1 MDKSEMILTAERHFA
16 REVTLAVIVGRPLT
30 VWHYLMPGMFIVD
43 YFRRNFAIRQY
54 TKHFMFPR
62 EIAVAAARDL
72 ARGYES
78 ASVDAR
84 VETDVINW
92 LSALGLDSEKLAAA
106 QKGAIDVLILHYG
119 SLLAA
124 DEDSVDDMIRRVYP
138 TRRHYEE
145 HLQKLTEAEREIDR
159 ALVEKLGAGDV
170 LVEKLQVEAQQV
182 ALRRRKIMDDIF

>member
-16 REVTLAVIVGRPLT
+16 REVTLAVIVSRPLT
-30 VWHYLMPGMFIVD
+30 VWHYLMPGMFVID

-62 EIAVAAARDL
+62 EVAVAAARDL

-84 VETDVINW
+84 VAGDIISW
-92 LSALGLDSEKLAAA
+92 LSGLGLYSEKLAAA
-106 QKGAIDVLILHYG
+106 QKVAIDVLIAHYRN
-119 SLLAA
+119 LLAA
-124 DEDSVDDMIRRVYP
+124 GGDSVDEMISRAYP
-138 TRRHYEE
+138 SGRHYED
-145 HLQKLTEAEREIDR
+145 HLQKLTEAEKEIDR

-182 ALRRRKIMDDIF
+182 ALRRRKIMDNIF